1 MINFIVCDDEK
12 TITETLKRI
21 ITKTMFS
28 TNINY
33 KLHIFNNYG
42 KEFNKVLKSD
52 LENKIYILDI
62 VVGDESGL
70 DIAKKIRKTDWNSI
84 ILILTAHNEL
94 EYIAYKSKILL
105 FDFISKFELYEKQMT
120 DTINMCV
127 NNITNGDKLK
137 IRVDRKYEQIKF
149 DSILYIT
156 YESYNRKLRIVTKS
170 NEYETNETLKSI
182 KERLKGKFIY
192 THRSC
197 IVNLKNVKTF
207 DFANR
212 RIYFTNNNEIDLLSR
227 RYIREVKEY
236 ANN

>member
-12 TITETLKRI
+12 SITETLKRI
-21 ITKTMFS
+21 ITKIMFS

-33 KLHIFNNYG
+33 RLHIFNEYDS
-42 KEFNKVLKSD
+42 KFNKVLKSD

-62 VVGDESGL
+62 VVGNKSGL
-70 DIAKKIRKTDWNSI
+70 DIAKEIRKNDWNSI

-105 FDFISKFELYEKQMT
+105 FDFISKFELYEKQMI
-120 DTINMCV
+120 DTINICV
-127 NNITNGDKLK
+127 NNITNEDKLK
-137 IRVDRKYEQIKF
+137 VRVDRKYEQIKF
-149 DSILYIT
+149 DNILYIT

-170 NEYETNETLKSI
+170 NEYEVNETLKSI
-182 KERLKGKFIY
+182 KERLKGKFIF

-197 IVNLKNVKTF
+197 IVNLENVKTF
-207 DFANR
+207 DFINR
-212 RIYFTNNNEIDLLSR
+212 KIYFTSNTEIDLLSR
-227 RYIREVKEY
+227 RYVKEVKEY

>member
-12 TITETLKRI
+12 SITETLKRI
-21 ITKTMFS
+21 ITKIMFS

-33 KLHIFNNYG
+33 RLHIFNEYDS
-42 KEFNKVLKSD
+42 KFNKVLKSD

-62 VVGDESGL
+62 VVGNKSGL
-70 DIAKKIRKTDWNSI
+70 DIAKEIRKNDWNSI

-105 FDFISKFELYEKQMT
+105 FDFISKFELYEKQMI
-120 DTINMCV
+120 DTINICV
-127 NNITNGDKLK
+127 NNITNEDKLK
-137 IRVDRKYEQIKF
+137 VRVDRKYEQIKF
-149 DSILYIT
+149 DNILYIT

-170 NEYETNETLKSI
+170 NEYEVNETLKSI
-182 KERLKGKFIY
+182 KERLKGKFIF

-197 IVNLKNVKTF
+197 IVNLENVKTF
-207 DFANR
+207 DFINR
-212 RIYFTNNNEIDLLSR
+212 KIYFTNNTEIDLLSR
-227 RYIREVKEY
+227 RYVKEVKEY